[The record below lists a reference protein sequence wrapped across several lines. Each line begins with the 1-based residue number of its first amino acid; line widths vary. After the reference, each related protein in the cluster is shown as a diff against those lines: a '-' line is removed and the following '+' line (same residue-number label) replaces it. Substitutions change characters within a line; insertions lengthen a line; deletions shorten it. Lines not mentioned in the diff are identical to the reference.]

1 MTNAA
6 GSSNTSSGEPAKVG
20 DHARPTTLLP
30 ARIPA
35 LDGLRGVAILLV
47 LLHQFNVLDPRAG
60 LTARLQTAIV
70 EPGWIGVQLFFVLS
84 GFLITGILLDAK
96 GAPNFF
102 GRFYRRR
109 VQRIF
114 PLYYLVLA
122 ATFFLLPRA
131 APAIAARTGVGHHH
145 LWYWLYLQNWPGL
158 GGDADLLGH
167 TWSLAVE
174 EQYYLI
180 WPLAVWTLS
189 ERGLGRL
196 CLGVAAGAFL
206 LRVGMRAAGVAPEV
220 VYSFTLAR
228 ADALALGGLVALAL
242 RRPDW
247 RAAVERHLPRAARWM
262 VVTLAVVAVASH
274 IFARKQLVTQT
285 VGYSVLA
292 MAGALLIAGVMLNA
306 PAASGGQ
313 APGIGSRLLSVLN
326 LPPLR
331 AIGRVSYG
339 MYLFHQPLHL
349 FAIRVLLAG
358 RLNADGTTS
367 HPLVA
372 AAYLIVAT
380 AVLFALAR
388 LSWTLFERRFLGPSP
403 REENWKRRLA
413 KV

>member
-1 MTNAA
+1 MNNAPGNSDTGA
-6 GSSNTSSGEPAKVG
+6 GPGEPAG
-20 DHARPTTLLP
+20 LADHARPTTLLP
-30 ARIPA
+30 GRIPA

-47 LLHQFNVLDPRAG
+47 LLHQFNVLDPHAG
-60 LTARLQTAIV
+60 LTARLQTAMV

-102 GRFYRRR
+102 RRFYRRR

-122 ATFFLLPRA
+122 ATFFLLPWA

-145 LWYWLYLQNWPGL
+145 LWYWFYLQNWPGL

-174 EQYYLI
+174 EQYYLV
-180 WPLAVWTLS
+180 WPLAVWALS
-189 ERGLGRL
+189 ERRLGRL
-196 CLGVAAGAFL
+196 CWGVAAGAFL
-206 LRVGMRAAGVAPEV
+206 LRVAMRAASVAPEV

-228 ADALALGGLVALAL
+228 ADALAMGGLVALAL
-242 RRPDW
+242 RRAEW
-247 RAAVERHLPRAARWM
+247 RAAIERRLPRATAW
-262 VVTLAVVAVASH
+262 TLAALALASR

-285 VGYSVLA
+285 IGYSVLA
-292 MAGALLIAGVMLNA
+292 WAGALLIAWV
-306 PAASGGQ
+306 
-313 APGIGSRLLSVLN
+313 VLN
-326 LPPLR
+326 SSRSAGGPATAVGRRLRRMLDFPALR

-349 FAIRVLLAG
+349 FATRVLLAG
-358 RLNADGTTS
+358 RLNADGTTPR
-367 HPLVA
+367 PLVA
-372 AAYLIVAT
+372 AAYLVTAT

-388 LSWTLFERRFLGPSP
+388 LSWIFFEGRFLGPSP